1 MLDEAER
8 TLVNLLRGEAGSV
21 AGEKYSFVRATDAEQ
36 IARAQELEAQG
47 ENAKTIWSETHLTRD
62 GGGAWVREINDRGAK
77 PRPDGDARGETG
89 GRLADYLEHPEYTKN
104 HTKIGK
110 KAEPC
115 FYHLSIPPPL
125 ELFPF
130 YHYPHRAIRFFV
142 KIFLA
147 DPPMI
152 LLPWQGRPRHIA
164 KAPLAKQFL
173 LLAVFQTFR

>member
-1 MLDEAER
+1 MIKAPCLFYEIIISREMHNNWYISQNTTKKMAVYKHSDIILPIYAR
-8 TLVNLLRGEAGSV
+8 HVNGLSCHFAP
-21 AGEKYSFVRATDAEQ
+21 
-36 IARAQELEAQG
+36 
-47 ENAKTIWSETHLTRD
+47 NANIL
-62 GGGAWVREINDRGAK
+62 
-77 PRPDGDARGETG
+77 
-89 GRLADYLEHPEYTKN
+89 YEYTKS

-147 DPPMI
+147 GPPMI

>member
-1 MLDEAER
+1 MHNTSMGYPDI
-8 TLVNLLRGEAGSV
+8 LRQTPIFCMNTQ
-21 AGEKYSFVRATDAEQ
+21 K
-36 IARAQELEAQG
+36 
-47 ENAKTIWSETHLTRD
+47 K
-62 GGGAWVREINDRGAK
+62 
-77 PRPDGDARGETG
+77 
-89 GRLADYLEHPEYTKN
+89 

-115 FYHLSIPPPL
+115 FYHLSISPPL

-130 YHYPHRAIRFFV
+130 YHYPHRTIRFFV

-173 LLAVFQTFR
+173 LLAVFQTFRQIVLHKLHYRIIAYKSHLVLSFYYGQPVGKIKMQNNFPYAAFVLWVKY

>member
-1 MLDEAER
+1 MIKAPCLFYEIIISREMHNNWCISQSTTKKWLYIN
-8 TLVNLLRGEAGSV
+8 TLISFYQFMHDTSMGYPDILRQTPIFCMNTQKS
-21 AGEKYSFVRATDAEQ
+21 
-36 IARAQELEAQG
+36 
-47 ENAKTIWSETHLTRD
+47 
-62 GGGAWVREINDRGAK
+62 
-77 PRPDGDARGETG
+77 
-89 GRLADYLEHPEYTKN
+89 

-115 FYHLSIPPPL
+115 FYHLSISPPL

-130 YHYPHRAIRFFV
+130 YHYPHRTIRFFV

-152 LLPWQGRPRHIA
+152 LFPGQGRLRHIA